1 MSEETRGT
9 DWQEVHARLE
19 QARLTMDSS
28 GELQSTEVARI
39 LTDRALTLAKP
50 LKDGAPSMEEMI
62 ELLVVSLGGERFGIE
77 TLYALEAIS
86 LRELIPVPCTPA
98 FVLGVVNY
106 RGRILAILDL
116 RRILNLPGEGVM
128 EGSKVVAVEAG
139 GMTLGI
145 LVNTV
150 VGTISVLTSK
160 VAPPPE
166 ALTGLR
172 LALTRGV
179 TEEFITVLDLH
190 ALARAPEILV
200 NEQVD

>member
-19 QARLTMDSS
+19 RARLTMDSS

-50 LKDGAPSMEEMI
+50 LKDGAPSMKEMI

-172 LALTRGV
+172 LALTREV